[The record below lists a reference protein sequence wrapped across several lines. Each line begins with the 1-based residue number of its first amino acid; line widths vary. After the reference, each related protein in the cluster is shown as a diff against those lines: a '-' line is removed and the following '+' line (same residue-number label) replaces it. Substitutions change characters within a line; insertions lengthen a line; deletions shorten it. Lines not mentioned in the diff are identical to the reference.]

1 MSALYPLA
9 FLLGLAAGSFSNV
22 CIWRMPRGQSV
33 LWPASRC
40 PHCGVPIKARDNV
53 PLLSYLLL
61 RGRCRHCG
69 HRISARYPLV
79 EALSGALY
87 VLILWRFG
95 PQVKTL
101 FYLAFASALVVITFI
116 DLEHQIIP
124 DEITLPG
131 LALGLLAG
139 WLFLADPFQR
149 ASALGLKASLLGA
162 LVGFSLYYLI
172 AVLSRGGMGGGDI
185 KLMALVGAVEGY
197 KGVLL
202 STLVGSF
209 LGSLVGLYLMLFRGR
224 GRKTKIPFGPFLA
237 LGALVGL
244 LWGQELLQL
253 YMTYTW
259 R

>member
-1 MSALYPLA
+1 
-9 FLLGLAAGSFSNV
+9 
-22 CIWRMPRGQSV
+22 
-33 LWPASRC
+33 
-40 PHCGVPIKARDNV
+40 
-53 PLLSYLLL
+53 
-61 RGRCRHCG
+61 
-69 HRISARYPLV
+69 
-79 EALSGALY
+79 
-87 VLILWRFG
+87 
-95 PQVKTL
+95 
-101 FYLAFASALVVITFI
+101 
-116 DLEHQIIP
+116 
-124 DEITLPG
+124 
-131 LALGLLAG
+131 
-139 WLFLADPFQR
+139 
-149 ASALGLKASLLGA
+149 
-162 LVGFSLYYLI
+162 
-172 AVLSRGGMGGGDI
+172 MGGGDI